1 MGNDRNNRL
10 QIAMVD
16 TSRTGSNHSN
26 SNRRQ
31 GGMNMD
37 TLDSRLKEV
46 LHMMLNIKTTVYA
59 EYSDTAYDEDYL
71 DDIMEELDNATDA
84 IRGAI
89 ALV

>member
-1 MGNDRNNRL
+1 MDR
-10 QIAMVD
+10 
-16 TSRTGSNHSN
+16 
-26 SNRRQ
+26 
-31 GGMNMD
+31 
-37 TLDSRLKEV
+37 LDAKLREA

-59 EYSDTAYDEDYL
+59 EYDNAEYDEDYL